1 MTPLVEKVLAGSC
14 VFGRAVPY
22 WVAQPN
28 FERSPMRLNIS
39 NGLYRLVKWEEDGN
53 PVFPSPDTVVEVRD
67 GIVINCSTLRTW
79 PLARLGSERS
89 LYGPIRNAYDYT
101 QIRRLRRI
109 DLARRSDGSRMTGA
123 ASGAA

>member
-1 MTPLVEKVLAGSC
+1 
-14 VFGRAVPY
+14 
-22 WVAQPN
+22 
-28 FERSPMRLNIS
+28 MRPNIS

-79 PLARLGSERS
+79 PLARLGRERS
-89 LYGPIRNAYDYT
+89 LYGPIRNAYDCT

-109 DLARRSDGSRMTGA
+109 DLTRGSDSRIKGS